1 MPPLLKQ
8 SFGVITKAT
17 IHSNCLNVGINPSRV
32 FSFISGLYSGAIS
45 DRAITIRSGLL
56 EKLVPMD
63 DVMADRAF
71 NLRDLVTKRNTTLNI
86 PPFAKGKPLST
97 KACTKTRR
105 IASLI
110 FHVERA
116 IQRMKKFIRLLQ
128 GVISIAAVA
137 NQTVLVCAALCNL
150 LKPLVNK

>member
-1 MPPLLKQ
+1 M
-8 SFGVITKAT
+8 ITKAT

-71 NLRDLVTKRNTTLNI
+71 NLRDLVTKRNATLNI

-128 GVISIAAVA
+128 GVIPISIAAVA
-137 NQTVLVCAALCNL
+137 NQTVLVCATLCNL